1 MIDIFLICLAFVWLI
16 FASIEDLKKREVEDW
31 VNFSLI
37 IFALGGRFFYSLF
50 TNDFSVLYSGLIGFA
65 IFFILGYVFYY
76 GKFFAGADAKLMMAF
91 GAILPFS
98 SNLIINLK
106 GFVLFF
112 FIFFMVGSIY
122 GLSWSGFLTLAN
134 IKKVKTNF
142 VSLFKKE
149 IKLVYFV
156 LFLVVLFF
164 ALGFVFYFCFLISL
178 FFLVLPLLFVWA
190 KSLDNVCMIKSVKP
204 AELTEGDWLVKDIS
218 YDSKII
224 HANWDGLSK
233 HEIRLLIKRGK
244 NVFVRYGI
252 PFIPVF
258 LISFA
263 IFLYFR
269 NWVYL
274 F

>member
-112 FIFFMVGSIY
+112 FIFFMVGSVY
-122 GLSWSGFLTLAN
+122 GLLWSGFLTLVN

-164 ALGFVFYFCFLISL
+164 ALGFVFSFCFLISL

-218 YDSKII
+218 YNSKTI

-233 HEIRLLIKRGK
+233 HEIRLLVKRGK